1 VWTIEYHEVAASAMV
16 EAGRATGKLAELMG
30 RLGAHFARV
39 EPFTQAGKYV
49 RGLLS
54 DLPRKNCWTLAE
66 HAGDRTPDRMQ
77 RLLERAR
84 WDTLAAMGT
93 VRDFVAEHL
102 DRGSGLAVVVLDE
115 SGDEKTGDA
124 TCGVKRQYVGCVG
137 KVANAVNYVN
147 ATYSTPRGHALIG
160 SRLYIPA
167 EQLSDQQRRAA
178 IGVDAGQ
185 EFKTKP
191 QLGTDLL
198 IEAMNAGM
206 RVDWCTGDAVYGRD
220 RGLREACEKHQVG
233 YSLGVP
239 CSFRVK
245 LPSGEVVRADTVR
258 KMVPARAWQ
267 VASCGPG
274 SKGERRYRWA
284 WVATTSDRH
293 YLLIRGSLSKP
304 SEVAFFFCHVPQ
316 HTPVTLGVL
325 IRVTGQRWTI
335 EEDHEFGKDQFGFDQ
350 SQVRLYTPMMRHV
363 VLVMAALAVCA
374 VVAADA
380 RASAQP
386 LPAPTEADQPPPVDL
401 GLIPLTVVEVKKL
414 FNLATRV
421 WLSIDHYLYWS
432 WWRRRHQARARWYHH
447 RARIT

>member
-1 VWTIEYHEVAASAMV
+1 MV
-16 EAGRATGKLAELMG
+16 EAGRVAGKLAELMG
-30 RLGAHFARV
+30 LLGAHFARW
-39 EPFTQAGKYV
+39 EPLAQAGKYV

-84 WDTLAAMGT
+84 WDTMAAMGT
-93 VRDFVAEHL
+93 VRGFVVEHL

-115 SGDEKTGDA
+115 SGAEKTGDA

-167 EQLSDQQRRAA
+167 EQLSDQQRRAI
-178 IGVDAGQ
+178 IGVDADH
-185 EFKTKP
+185 EFRTKP
-191 QLGTDLL
+191 QLGSDLL
-198 IEAMNAGM
+198 VEAMKAGV
-206 RVDWCTGDAVYGRD
+206 RVDWCTADAVYGRD
-220 RGLREACEKHQVG
+220 RGLREVCEQHHVG

-239 CSFRVK
+239 CSFRVR
-245 LPSGEVVRADTVR
+245 LPSGEVVRADAALR
-258 KMVPARAWQ
+258 MVPANAWQ
-267 VASCGPG
+267 TASCGPG

-284 WVATTSDRH
+284 WIATTSDRH
-293 YLLIRGSLSKP
+293 FLLIRRSLSKP
-304 SEVAFFFCHVPQ
+304 SEVAYFYCHVPA
-316 HTPVTLGVL
+316 HIPATLGVL
-325 IRVTGQRWTI
+325 VAVTGQRWTI

-350 SQVRLYTPMMRHV
+350 SQVRLYTPMMRHI

-380 RASAQP
+380 RADGQP
-386 LPAPTEADQPPPVDL
+386 LPTPTETNQPPPADL
-401 GLIPLTVVEVKKL
+401 GLIPLTVVEVKRL

-421 WLSIDHYLYWS
+421 WRSVEHYLYWS
-432 WWRRRHQARARWYHH
+432 WWRRRHQTRARWYHH
-447 RARIT
+447 RTRLT